1 MKKISILTVSISYGG
16 IQKSVVSLA
25 NLLSQNYDVTIVS
38 SYEINKPVYEVERN
52 VKILY
57 LKKDLKIDNKAKE
70 MVKSHKYFKCIKEL
84 FNNYRVLKEKKKLMI
99 DYIKNSDSDVI
110 ISTRNLYSHWLIK
123 YGNKRIKKIGIDQ
136 EDFTNKKYVNK
147 VLKYSKDLDYFVT
160 VSNEQ
165 NKFYKTF
172 FGDKCIYIP
181 NFLEYIPALT
191 SSLTENRILFVGV
204 LSKDKGIYDLI
215 NVFKKV
221 NERHHDWT
229 LDIVGGGL
237 EYNNL
242 LKKIERENLNINL
255 HGFKNQKYIERLY
268 LNSSIYIM
276 TSTNE
281 VFNYTILEALSYG
294 LPCVAFDRSI
304 GCKSIITDNYDGYL
318 VKYSDKDK
326 MVRRINELIENPN
339 RRIIMG
345 RNACKKVS
353 KYNKNE
359 IRDKWNEIINK

>member
-1 MKKISILTVSISYGG
+1 MKKVSILTLNMGYGG
-16 IQKSVVSLA
+16 TQKSVVSLA

-38 SYEINKPVYEVERN
+38 SYEIEPVYELERN

-57 LKKDLKIDNKAKE
+57 LKKDLKINNKVKE
-70 MVKSHKYFKCIKEL
+70 MAKNHRYFKCIKEII
-84 FNNYRVLKEKKKLMI
+84 NNYKISKEKKKLMI

-110 ISTRNLYSHWLIK
+110 ISTKNLYNYWLVK
-123 YGNKRIKKIGIDQ
+123 YGSSNIKKIGIDQ
-136 EDFTNKKYVNK
+136 EDFTNKKYVDK

-165 NKFYKTF
+165 YKFYKNYF
-172 FGDKCIYIP
+172 FDKCIYIP
-181 NFLEYIPALT
+181 NFLEHITSLT
-191 SSLTENRILFVGV
+191 SSLIENRILFVGV

-221 NERHHDWT
+221 NEKHHDWT
-229 LDIVGGGL
+229 LDIVGGGA
-237 EYNNL
+237 EYNSL
-242 LKKIERENLNINL
+242 LKKIEKENLNINL

-268 LNSSIYIM
+268 LNSSIYVM
-276 TSTNE
+276 TSINE

-294 LPCVAFDRSI
+294 IPCVAFDRSI
-304 GCKSIITDNYDGYL
+304 GCKSIISDNYDGYL

-326 MVRRINELIENPN
+326 MVRRIDELIENPN
-339 RRIIMG
+339 RRIVMG

-359 IRDKWNEIINK
+359 IKDKWNEIINK